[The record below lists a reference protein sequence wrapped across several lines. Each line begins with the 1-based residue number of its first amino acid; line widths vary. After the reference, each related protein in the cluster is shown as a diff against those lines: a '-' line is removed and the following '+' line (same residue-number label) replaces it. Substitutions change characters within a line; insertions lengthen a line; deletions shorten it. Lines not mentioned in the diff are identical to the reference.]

1 MIVVRSLAEA
11 AVYARATGHTPY
23 ATTSPRPGVHVWRCW
38 WRDERRE
45 LTFVE
50 QRTAPPVLGEEA
62 FAEVAHDLLAAAP
75 PVATGFVRTEV
86 RRVIEDLTLALYAF
100 DQAAADPAHADPAA
114 RAEAQA
120 RRLVWTNALVS
131 APAPRPLDQLPL
143 PAHGFAAPP
152 DLARWIATAAPF
164 PTRGLPQGW
173 AVVDRAED
181 GRFLLGHDGSVYA
194 WATRDADTITALAP
208 LEAREALA
216 VHVQMAGVLEEV
228 QRARLRATLRPGV
241 PLATA
246 LTRLLAPGES
256 AAPTVVVSAPP
267 ASVRFFTLTLVDPS
281 PRHAVL
287 VVTTDAAGAV
297 VGHRVIEGLDGWETR
312 LGIEEAA
319 LALPGEDGSRPV
331 LAAKAEADAH
341 ARQIAADVEPL
352 LTALLDP
359 TPALRDSLRPRPG
372 DAARVFSPADAARV
386 EPLYARLWDRD
397 PPRVRAPGPRVT
409 LRIAVATAGMLAAD
423 DTVAATFPARWRTI
437 AGSLVPDRT
446 WVAWAY
452 VPEGGGRAE
461 EVDGLV
467 WLDDRWVWFP
477 APWRVLA
484 MDRAG

>member
-23 ATTSPRPGVHVWRCW
+23 ATSSPRVGVHVWRCW

-50 QRTAPPVLGEEA
+50 QRTAAPVLGAEA
-62 FAEVAHDLLAAAP
+62 FAEVAYELLAAAP
-75 PVATGFVRTEV
+75 PVAHGFLRPEV
-86 RRVIEDLTLALYAF
+86 RRVIEELTLALYAF
-100 DQAAADPAHADPAA
+100 DEAAKDLAHGDPTA
-114 RAEAQA
+114 RAEAQD

-131 APAPRPLDQLPL
+131 APEPRPLDQLPL
-143 PAHGFAAPP
+143 LPLAAPP
-152 DLARWIATAAPF
+152 VVARWIATAAPF
-164 PTRGLPQGW
+164 PTRALPQGW

-181 GRFLLGHDGSVYA
+181 GRFLLRHDGPVYA
-194 WATRDADTITALAP
+194 WATREADTITALAP
-208 LEAREALA
+208 LEGREALA
-216 VHVQMAGVLEEV
+216 AHVRIAGVLEEV

-246 LTRLLAPGES
+246 LTRLLGPGES
-256 AAPTVVVSAPP
+256 AAATVVVAAPP
-267 ASVRFFTLTLVDPS
+267 ASVRFYTLTLVDPS

-287 VVTTDAAGAV
+287 VVITDAADAV
-297 VGHRVIEGLDGWETR
+297 VGHRVIEGLDGWETH
-312 LGIEEAA
+312 LGLVEAA
-319 LALPGEDGSRPV
+319 AALPGEDGSRPERV
-331 LAAKAEADAH
+331 ARAEAEAH
-341 ARQIAADVEPL
+341 ARRIAAEVEPL

-359 TPALRDSLRPRPG
+359 ARAPALRDSLRPRPG
-372 DAARVFSPADAARV
+372 DAARVFTPGDAARV

-397 PPRVRAPGPRVT
+397 PPRVRAPGPRVS

-437 AGSLVPDRT
+437 AGALVPDRT
-446 WVAWAY
+446 WVAWSY